1 MRQTG
6 NGLVSDGQSP
16 TFRTRAANR
25 GLRALS
31 SSMRRGRVSAK
42 SCPQA
47 PKSIGVCFLPD
58 HVKKAHIN
66 WLSLAA
72 LLEVLGLDLASESS
86 HFSLHWPTLAT
97 PGGGTLAVHFGSR

>member
-1 MRQTG
+1 MVGVSRTSRKQKCAADG
-6 NGLVSDGQSP
+6 ERPGSDGRSP

-25 GLRALS
+25 ELGALS

-58 HVKKAHIN
+58 HVKK
-66 WLSLAA
+66 
-72 LLEVLGLDLASESS
+72 
-86 HFSLHWPTLAT
+86 PT
-97 PGGGTLAVHFGSR
+97 